1 MTKKLDS
8 RKYRLIQEILKL
20 DNEHDVSKI
29 EQQVQSI
36 KQLMGIQAAIKPIRK
51 SLTIEQMIEEQNY
64 TPIKRE
70 DFFKKAEELQI
81 EEPLEKLLEQLE
93 E

>member
-20 DNEHDVSKI
+20 DNEQDVTKM

-36 KQLMGIQAAIKPIRK
+36 KQLTDIQAAIKPIRK
-51 SLTIEQMIEEQNY
+51 SLAIEQMIEEQNY

-70 DFFKKAEELQI
+70 EFFKKAEQLQI
-81 EEPLEKLLEQLE
+81 EEPLEKLLADLT
-93 E
+93 